1 LVFVWQPRGID
12 FSPPAGSEVSLP
24 SKLASS
30 GELRS
35 AGHARDSGGKPL
47 VGLLLDAAVPTP
59 HGEKCPAK
67 W

>member
-1 LVFVWQPRGID
+1 LVFVWHPHGID
-12 FSPPAGSEVSLP
+12 FSPPAVSVVSLL
-24 SKLASS
+24 SKSASS

-59 HGEKCPAK
+59 QGEKWLAK
-67 W
+67 